1 MSLLSQA
8 DRPESSGMSRGQASA
23 MISSGRDGVG
33 EEIGEHLDKESRFEC
48 NLHPETNWCGIT
60 KTQLLSPRLNQ

>member
-23 MISSGRDGVG
+23 MISSGRDRVG

-48 NLHPETNWCGIT
+48 NLHPETN
-60 KTQLLSPRLNQ
+60 